1 MFDLL
6 LNLGSFIIG
15 MGVGKSSIKPRE
27 ELDMLLQKLNQLEEE
42 SLLNQAKWLDAEQ
55 RAETWSRRY
64 KNLLSTTQT
73 SFEE

>member
-6 LNLGSFIIG
+6 LNLFSFIIG

-27 ELDMLLQKLNQLEEE
+27 ELDMLLKKLNQLEEE
-42 SLLNQAKWLDAEQ
+42 ALLNQAKWLDAEQ
-55 RAETWSRRY
+55 RAETWSHRY
-64 KNLLSTTQT
+64 NSLLSTTQT